1 MDIRSRSQTQ
11 PSHMDIGDDPVHTP
25 APIAY
30 CLDQTTSNP
39 LLHPLTP
46 SSDMRTRASSSQSSY
61 VLQGRSTSPRHFPS
75 PSPSQPALD
84 ALHNILKL
92 KRQISRS
99 SGSADPSAASPS
111 PSCSL
116 RRLYPP
122 ASKEPQ
128 PLSPSKRPA
137 ESSADVVAAALNESA
152 RLSQGR
158 SSMAS
163 ASSTPLRMYKRRRST
178 VVTLPRGNRKRT
190 APPNN
195 ERGHRERDFLSPKRH
210 SSPPIVVLGPAGSS
224 SIPWSPLT
232 DLTPSVSGD
241 DLDLAYPPSS
251 PAPQLT
257 PAEVL
262 VESPQPVEPAELG
275 GGASLS
281 NPRLPS
287 PGEKAAK
294 PSAALQFLQRYR
306 EMFDTDQRALAEAY
320 APHATFSCPS
330 RGLRTQGR
338 DGILDALTR
347 LGHGALCSEKSVA
360 YDVISVPG
368 VGILLVV
375 LGTMI
380 RTQDGD
386 KDVGY
391 TMSFVLQPR
400 DHEDRCGT
408 KFLLSTAGG
417 IDSIFCSSGSLLDK
431 ARENGPLW
439 SSCTR
444 LYSERAPDVLVCPA
458 KV

>member
-1 MDIRSRSQTQ
+1 M
-11 PSHMDIGDDPVHTP
+11 HTP

-30 CLDQTTSNP
+30 FLDQTTSNP
-39 LLHPLTP
+39 LWHPSTP
-46 SSDMRTRASSSQSSY
+46 SSDMRTRASSSQSSH
-61 VLQGRSTSPRHFPS
+61 VLHGRSTSPRRFPS
-75 PSPSQPALD
+75 PPPSQPALD
-84 ALHNILKL
+84 TLHHILKL

-116 RRLYPP
+116 RRLYP
-122 ASKEPQ
+122 ASKESQ

-152 RLSQGR
+152 RLSQGG

-163 ASSTPLRMYKRRRST
+163 ASSTPLRMYKRHRST

-190 APPNN
+190 APPSN
-195 ERGHRERDFLSPKRH
+195 EPGHRKRDSLSPTKH
-210 SSPPIVVLGPAGSS
+210 SSPPIVILGPAGSS
-224 SIPWSPLT
+224 VPWSPLT

-241 DLDLAYPPSS
+241 ELDLAYPASS
-251 PAPQLT
+251 PGPQFT
-257 PAEVL
+257 PAEVH
-262 VESPQPVEPAELG
+262 VESPQPVEPMEIARKG
-275 GGASLS
+275 TSLS
-281 NPRLPS
+281 SPRLPS
-287 PGEKAAK
+287 PGEKAAM
-294 PSAALQFLQRYR
+294 PSPALQFLQRYGQ
-306 EMFDTDQRALAEAY
+306 MFNTDQRALAEAY

-347 LGHGALCSEKSVA
+347 LRHGALFSQKNVA

-368 VGILLVV
+368 VGVLLVV

-380 RTQDGD
+380 RTQDD

-408 KFLLSTAGG
+408 KFLLSSAGG
-417 IDSIFCSSGSLLDK
+417 IDSIFCSSVGSLVK
-431 ARENGPLW
+431 ARDNGPLW
-439 SSCTR
+439 LSCTR
-444 LYSERAPDVLVCPA
+444 LY
-458 KV
+458 